1 MRQALQKTIMLLLC
15 YGLIACSSV
24 VPSEPP
30 KVNLISVVPN
40 SNSGLAPSFD
50 INLRVVNPNKQALNL
65 AGAVYSLSLTGHE
78 VVNGAT
84 SELPS
89 VPAYGEAT
97 FSLPAQANLMA
108 SMQLLGS
115 LLQLKKPELD
125 YQVDVK
131 LDVGSFWPA
140 IRLSEKGQLKLD
152 NVKD

>member
-1 MRQALQKTIMLLLC
+1 MRASLQKTITLLLC
-15 YGLIACSSV
+15 FGLIACSSV

-30 KVNLISVVPN
+30 KVNLISVVPT
-40 SNSGLAPSFD
+40 SDSGLTPSFN
-50 INLRVVNPNKQALNL
+50 INLRVVNPNKQDLNL
-65 AGAVYSLSLTGHE
+65 AGAVYSLSLNGHE

-84 SELPS
+84 RELPS
-89 VPAYGEAT
+89 VPAYGEAA

-115 LLQLKKPELD
+115 LLQSEKPQLD

-152 NVKD
+152 NLQH

>member
-65 AGAVYSLSLTGHE
+65 AGAVYSLSLNGHE

>member
-1 MRQALQKTIMLLLC
+1 MRQALQKTMMLLLC

-65 AGAVYSLSLTGHE
+65 AGAVYSLSLNGHE

>member
-1 MRQALQKTIMLLLC
+1 M
-15 YGLIACSSV
+15 

-30 KVNLISVVPN
+30 KVNLVSVVP
-40 SNSGLAPSFD
+40 SSDSGLAPSFD

-65 AGAVYSLSLTGHE
+65 AGAVYSFSLNGHE
-78 VVNGAT
+78 IVNGAT
-84 SELPS
+84 RELPE

-97 FSLPAQANLMA
+97 FSLPAQANLLA

-115 LLQLKKPELD
+115 LLQKKKPELD

-140 IRLSEKGQLKLD
+140 IRLSEKGQLKLENLSSSLNP
-152 NVKD
+152 NVPSP

>member
-65 AGAVYSLSLTGHE
+65 AGAVYSLSLNGHE

-152 NVKD
+152 NLTQ